1 MESSFIYKYKPLI
14 LDEFDKD
21 EELITIL
28 KTMITIDSLNIL
40 LIGDLGCGKTSLINA
55 IIHDYYSD
63 IKCGELN
70 NYKNKYKDNIL
81 IINTLKEQGI
91 LYYRNEVKIFCQTKS
106 SIYGKKKII
115 LLDDFDH
122 INEQSQQIF
131 RSYIDKYSS
140 NVHFIASCNQ
150 SQKVIDSIQSRLN
163 IIKIK
168 PLTSENIIKII
179 DKISVKEN
187 LIISNEIKQF
197 IISISNH
204 SIKLIINYLEK
215 IKLTGMPITIK
226 LITEICTNIPFTEFQ
241 KYILFCKKEKNL
253 TQAIHILYELSD
265 TGYSVIDILDNFF
278 IFVKTTEL
286 LDEEEKY
293 RIIPYI
299 CKYITIFHNVHE
311 DEIEL
316 ALFTNNIMSIFQ

>member
-1 MESSFIYKYKPLI
+1 MEYSFIYKYKPLR
-14 LDEFDKD
+14 LDDFDKD

-55 IIHDYYSD
+55 IIYDYYD
-63 IKCGELN
+63 GGDVKYGELN
-70 NYKNKYKDNIL
+70 NYKDNIL
-81 IINTLKEQGI
+81 TINTLKEQGI

-168 PLTSENIIKII
+168 PLTTENISIII
-179 DKISVKEN
+179 DKISANEK
-187 LIISNEIKQF
+187 LSFSNEIKQF

-215 IKLTGMPITIK
+215 IKLVGMPITIQ

-241 KYILFCKKEKNL
+241 KYILFCKEKNNL
-253 TQAIHILYELSD
+253 SEAIQILYELSD

-316 ALFTNNIMSIFQ
+316 ALFTNNIMSIF

>member
-1 MESSFIYKYKPLI
+1 
-14 LDEFDKD
+14 
-21 EELITIL
+21 
-28 KTMITIDSLNIL
+28 MITIDSLNML

-70 NYKNKYKDNIL
+70 NHENNYKNNIL
-81 IINTLKEQGI
+81 TINTLKEQGI
-91 LYYRNEVKIFCQTKS
+91 LYYRNEVKNFCQTKS

-168 PLTSENIIKII
+168 PLTNENISKII
-179 DKISVKEN
+179 NKISAQKC
-187 LIISNEIKQF
+187 
-197 IISISNH
+197 
-204 SIKLIINYLEK
+204 
-215 IKLTGMPITIK
+215 LTDSWIQR
-226 LITEICTNIPFTEFQ
+226 NIW
-241 KYILFCKKEKNL
+241 ILK
-253 TQAIHILYELSD
+253 
-265 TGYSVIDILDNFF
+265 
-278 IFVKTTEL
+278 
-286 LDEEEKY
+286 
-293 RIIPYI
+293 
-299 CKYITIFHNVHE
+299 
-311 DEIEL
+311 
-316 ALFTNNIMSIFQ
+316 